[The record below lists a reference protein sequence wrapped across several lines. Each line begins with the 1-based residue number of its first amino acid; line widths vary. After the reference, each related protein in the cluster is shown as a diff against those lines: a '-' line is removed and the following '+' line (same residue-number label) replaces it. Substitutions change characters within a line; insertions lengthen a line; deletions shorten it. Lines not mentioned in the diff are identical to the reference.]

1 MTIIKIGI
9 NGFGR
14 IGRMICRAISE
25 RNDIK
30 LVAINDPFNSPEQLA
45 YSLKYDSVHGI
56 FNKEVSGLDNYL
68 YINNSKIRIFK
79 ERNPIN
85 ISWDELDVDYVC
97 ECTGVFR
104 TTETAKNHIK
114 PYNKSG
120 AKKVVISAPPKDDTP
135 MFVMGVNNNNYTKD
149 LKIVS
154 NASCT
159 TNCLSP
165 LMKVLDECFGVEEAL
180 MTTIHATTS
189 NQLTV
194 DGAPRGGKDMRAGRS
209 ASANIIPASTGAA
222 KAVGKVLPQLEG
234 KITGM
239 ALRVP
244 VTDVS
249 VVDVSVKLKK
259 KTNIKEIMNMI
270 KIKSYY
276 PLKGILSYTDMPLV
290 SQDFINNKNSCIVD
304 VTAGIQLNET
314 FFKLLAWYDNE
325 WGYSNRMVDLILHMN
340 KIDNS

>member
-1 MTIIKIGI
+1 MTIKIGI

-14 IGRMICRAISE
+14 IGRMICRAVMD

-30 LVAINDPFNSPEQLA
+30 LVAINDPFNSGEQLA

-56 FNKEVSGLDNYL
+56 INKDIKGTEEYL
-68 YINNSKIRIFK
+68 YIDNNKIQLIK
-79 ERNPIN
+79 EKNPIN
-85 ISWDELDVDYVC
+85 INWEETEVDYVC
-97 ECTGVFR
+97 ECSGVFR
-104 TTETAKNHIK
+104 TTETAKYHIK
-114 PYNKSG
+114 PYNMIG

-135 MFVMGVNNNNYTKD
+135 MFVMGANNETYSKD
-149 LKIVS
+149 LNIVS

-159 TNCLSP
+159 TNCLAP

-180 MTTIHATTS
+180 MTTIHATTA

-194 DGAPRGGKDMRAGRS
+194 DGAPRGGKDMRAGRA
-209 ASANIIPASTGAA
+209 ASVNIIPASTGAA

-244 VTDVS
+244 VPDVS
-249 VVDVSVKLKK
+249 IVDVSVKLRQ
-259 KTNIKEIMNMI
+259 KTNMDEIIKMI
-270 KIKSYY
+270 KKYSENKM
-276 PLKGILSYTDMPLV
+276 KGILSYTDMPLV
-290 SQDFINNKNSCIVD
+290 SQDFINNSHSSILDIN
-304 VTAGIQLNET
+304 AGIQLNET